1 MLGDRFGARME
12 GKAWVTEQR
21 CFKELKSLHLGVT
34 LAKALVHGA
43 GRGGVGGECSRQN
56 PVVL

>member
-43 GRGGVGGECSRQN
+43 GPEECSRQN

>member
-1 MLGDRFGARME
+1 ME